1 MQRPSLQTSRKM
13 TIPAHFSQ
21 ESTKIYIFRKSPA
34 HSSFGFMHYSHNK
47 WISDEIELPCLQDGL
62 DPNAG
67 PWAYRGDEHTY
78 SPVETPGGI
87 WYYDNRGIRV
97 VEKGVDFIH
106 LETLYLKNNISHRI
120 EFEDIA
126 APDVSSDQGEYVQTS
141 IVNEDC
147 PLWLSRVNP
156 CPTLFLSFFIS
167 YFVRSIGRAI
177 VDLNPEVLAGDKF
190 ADRSSWASGE
200 TKWIYRRTR
209 GHTHNGPDWFIETR
223 PNEPYSDLNITGE
236 LASGLARTVAKLIRD
251 EAVPGLNPKVLELFP
266 GYWEKLA
273 YNLRISKGLPAG
285 TPRFSLGATDC
296 LEHARFHAFHAKDLY
311 LFAEADFDSS
321 LIRQYAE
328 ASWELAEKLL
338 VLKDV
343 IEKTKEENCLD
354 KSKIG
359 RFAIVC
365 RFAQGARERIR
376 KIQGKEYR
384 DFFESESWI
393 ENHVDIVSER
403 ILEFQ
408 LNNEGSLFHIDH
420 IVPLAAL
427 PHESWRSHDSLAW
440 HPCNLQILTAKE
452 NVSKSSFYLGK
463 RLTHKNYD
471 KAIGVEAIEDL
482 NRRHRLYMENLDGI
496 DT

>member
-1 MQRPSLQTSRKM
+1 M
-13 TIPAHFSQ
+13 
-21 ESTKIYIFRKSPA
+21 
-34 HSSFGFMHYSHNK
+34 HSSHNK
-47 WISDEIELPCLQDGL
+47 WISGEIELPCLSREL

-97 VEKGVDFIH
+97 VEKGANFIH
-106 LETLYLKNNISHRI
+106 LETIYLKNNISHRI
-120 EFEDIA
+120 RFEDIT

-167 YFVRSIGRAI
+167 YLVRAIGRAI

-190 ADRSSWASGE
+190 ADRSGWASGE

-223 PNEPYSDLNITGE
+223 PNEPYSDLSITGE
-236 LASGLARTVAKLIRD
+236 LASGVARTVAKLIRD
-251 EAVPGLNPKVLELFP
+251 EAVPGLNPKVFELFP

-273 YNLRISKGLPAG
+273 YNLRIYSSRSQHLPRGMPWFA
-285 TPRFSLGATDC
+285 LGATEC
-296 LEHARFHAFHAKDLY
+296 LEHARFHAFHAKNLY
-311 LFAEADFDSS
+311 LLAEADFDSS
-321 LIRQYAE
+321 LVHHYAD
-328 ASWELAEKLL
+328 ASFELAEKLL
-338 VLKDV
+338 VLKEV
-343 IEKTKEENCLD
+343 IQNTKEENCLD
-354 KSKIG
+354 KTKIG
-359 RFAIVC
+359 RFAIAC
-365 RFAQGARERIR
+365 RFAKGARERIR
-376 KIQGKEYR
+376 KIQGKQYR
-384 DFFESESWI
+384 DCFESESWI
-393 ENHVDIVSER
+393 EEHGDIISEK

-408 LNNEGSLFHIDH
+408 LKNEGSVFHIDH

-427 PHESWRSHDSLAW
+427 PLESWRTHDSIAW

-452 NVSKSSFYLGK
+452 NISKNSFYLGI
-463 RLTHKNYD
+463 RLTYKNYD
-471 KAIGVEAIEDL
+471 EEIGFQALEDL
-482 NRRHRLYMENLDGI
+482 NQRHCLYMHNLNGKDI
-496 DT
+496 